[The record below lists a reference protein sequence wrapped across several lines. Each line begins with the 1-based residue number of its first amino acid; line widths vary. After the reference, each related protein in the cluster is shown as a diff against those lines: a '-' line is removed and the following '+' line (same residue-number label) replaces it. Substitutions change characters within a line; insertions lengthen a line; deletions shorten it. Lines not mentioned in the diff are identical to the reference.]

1 MKLFGGSVFSQN
13 CRKLFP
19 HAAGGKSIKIIGA
32 LSSENK
38 KVYSNYRDDFLP
50 TATSPQG
57 QPTLT
62 FSKETGKVLDGRE
75 APGKFSL
82 L

>member
-1 MKLFGGSVFSQN
+1 VKLFGGSVFSQN

-19 HAAGGKSIKIIGA
+19 HAAGGKSIKIIGVRGA

-50 TATSPQG
+50 TATSPKDN
-57 QPTLT
+57 PL
-62 FSKETGKVLDGRE
+62 
-75 APGKFSL
+75 
-82 L
+82 